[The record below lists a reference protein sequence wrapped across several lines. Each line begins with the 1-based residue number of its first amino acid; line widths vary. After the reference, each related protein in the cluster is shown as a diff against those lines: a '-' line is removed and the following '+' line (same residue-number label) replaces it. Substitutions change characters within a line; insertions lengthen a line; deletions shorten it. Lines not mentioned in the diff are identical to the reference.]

1 MTDEQ
6 LIILSSIANMEAEQ
20 SVLGAI
26 LLEPELIKETKLN
39 EKMFHAKG
47 KAHKILFNAM
57 RAIDREGS
65 VPDLVTII
73 SKLQE
78 KDESLIQKVGGVSY
92 LSDLASS
99 CPTTAN
105 FTYYEKL
112 VLDAHKMVMG
122 YRYAVEF
129 MSDIQTARDPILLN
143 KIATQLDELTDA
155 ETDDEFDMKKEMI
168 QLYEEYSNPK
178 QGLTGIDTGYGD
190 LNALLDGWQNNDL
203 IIIGARP
210 SVGKTAF
217 VVNTARNA
225 SDLDN
230 TWVDFFSLEM
240 SKQQLIK
247 RMVGAEG
254 NIDGAKMR
262 NMSLFTDSDHTK
274 FIHAMG
280 KVSNSNV
287 HIHDQSGMTVEEI
300 RSIAR
305 KNNRK
310 AKQAGMKHMVVID
323 YLQLIAYKGELQ
335 SGNLQTGH
343 ISKSLKNL
351 ARDLQIPVIALSQLS
366 RGVEQRQDKRPMKSD
381 LRDSGQ
387 IEQDADVIIMMY
399 REDYYDRESENQNI
413 VEFDIAKQRNGPLGV
428 VQLAFVKEYGKF
440 VNLERRFAS

>member
-1 MTDEQ
+1 MKDEQ
-6 LIILSSIANMEAEQ
+6 MIILSGIANIEAEQ

-26 LLEPELIKETKLN
+26 LLEPELIKETKLT
-39 EKMFHAKG
+39 EKMFHSKG

-78 KDESLIQKVGGVSY
+78 KDADLIQKVGGISY
-92 LSDLASS
+92 VSDLASS

-105 FTYYEKL
+105 FAYYEKL
-112 VLDAHKMVMG
+112 VLEAHKMVMG
-122 YRYAVEF
+122 YKFATEF
-129 MSDIQTARDPILLN
+129 MEGIETARDPILLN
-143 KIATQLDELTDA
+143 RFATKLDELTDA
-155 ETDDEFDMKKEMI
+155 ETESEFSMSNELVE
-168 QLYEEYSNPK
+168 LYEEMMNPK
-178 QGLTGIDTGYGD
+178 KGLTGINTGYGD
-190 LNALLDGWQNNDL
+190 MNALLDGWQNNDL

-217 VVNTARNA
+217 VVNTAQHA
-225 SDLDN
+225 SDKDN

-240 SKQQLIK
+240 SKKQLVK
-247 RMVGAEG
+247 RMIGAEG

-262 NMSLFTDSDHTK
+262 NMSLMTDSDRQK

-280 KVSNSNV
+280 KMDDSNV

-323 YLQLIAYKGELQ
+323 YLQLITYKGDLQ

-399 REDYYDRESENQNI
+399 RDDYYDRESENQNI
-413 VEFDIAKQRNGPLGV
+413 VELDIAKQRNGPLGV

-440 VNLERRFAS
+440 VNLERHFAS